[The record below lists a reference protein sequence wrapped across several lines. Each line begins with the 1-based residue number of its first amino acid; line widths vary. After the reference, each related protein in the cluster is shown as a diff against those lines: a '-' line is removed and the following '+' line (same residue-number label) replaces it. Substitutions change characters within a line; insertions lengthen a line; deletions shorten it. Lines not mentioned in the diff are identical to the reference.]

1 MDLAP
6 FDDPAPSGGVT
17 LPFKSDGAHAYVLAT
32 VENVSGYYLLDTGNA
47 GGIVLTTPF
56 VKEHRLFPKGGL
68 IYRSPG
74 GVGGG
79 YVETHAAAK
88 TFAFAG
94 QTYHD
99 IPVSIPQVTSG
110 FFATRGV
117 AGNLGSAFLSRF
129 TVVFDYKAQTVTF
142 IPNRDVA
149 MPFRADH
156 IGWSLGQEDL
166 SDFVVHQVAPGSPAA
181 HAGIAVGDRITAFAG
196 NQVAAGFGLGD
207 LSPYSTGNAPFTVTL
222 DRAGVDRTVT
232 LTPRNLLP
240 APQ

>member
-1 MDLAP
+1 
-6 FDDPAPSGGVT
+6 
-17 LPFKSDGAHAYVLAT
+17 
-32 VENVSGYYLLDTGNA
+32 
-47 GGIVLTTPF
+47 
-56 VKEHRLFPKGGL
+56 
-68 IYRSPG
+68 
-74 GVGGG
+74 
-79 YVETHAAAK
+79 
-88 TFAFAG
+88 
-94 QTYHD
+94 
-99 IPVSIPQVTSG
+99 
-110 FFATRGV
+110 
-117 AGNLGSAFLSRF
+117 
-129 TVVFDYKAQTVTF
+129 
-142 IPNRDVA
+142 

>member
-1 MDLAP
+1 
-6 FDDPAPSGGVT
+6 
-17 LPFKSDGAHAYVLAT
+17 VLAT
-32 VENVSGYYLLDTGNA
+32 VDDVPGYYLFDTGNG
-47 GGIVLTTPF
+47 GGIVLTAPF
-56 VKEHRLFPKGGL
+56 VKEHHLFPKGGL

-79 YVETHAAAK
+79 YSETHAAAK

-99 IPVSIPQVTSG
+99 VPVSTPQVTSG

-149 MPFRADH
+149 MAFRVDH
-156 IGWSLGQEDL
+156 IGWSLGQEDAAG
-166 SDFVVHQVAPGSPAA
+166 FEVHQVVQGSPAA
-181 HAGIAVGDRITAFAG
+181 DAGIATGDRITAFAG
-196 NQVAAGFGLGD
+196 NQVSAGFGLGD
-207 LSPYSTGNAPFTVTL
+207 LTPYSTGNAPFTVTVN
-222 DRAGVDRTVT
+222 RAGAGRTVT

-240 APQ
+240 PPQ